1 MLNIARRD
9 SPWIWGFHPQDFLLY
24 HKLVFNAKANTMAN
38 NTLKYLRIDPVI
50 RESKRI
56 AWNQPNYL
64 PIILFVGILFI
75 TTLPAII
82 VVARNRKA

>member
-1 MLNIARRD
+1 
-9 SPWIWGFHPQDFLLY
+9 
-24 HKLVFNAKANTMAN
+24 MAN
-38 NTLKYLRIDPVI
+38 NTLKYLRIDPVT

-64 PIILFVGILFI
+64 PIILFVGILLI
-75 TTLPAII
+75 ATLPAIF